1 MTACDDGF
9 IQIHNPFDTDLVIE
23 FVQSDG
29 LVNGEVYAHF
39 DQAFTNFVIPPGQTG
54 NSGTF
59 GHVKLVKGA
68 LASLGIIPLGYL
80 DAYTVDT
87 IRFVADLSMVM
98 SSAYFSD
105 SYRMGVNGYRVPWM
119 HVNQEHVATT
129 YDLGLLSLGDLT
141 SAAQSILSPLTSGVG
156 LATSD
161 LGALASKV
169 TSLPTSIPSALVSD
183 TLYWIACTMDQL
195 TLVSF

>member
-1 MTACDDGF
+1 
-9 IQIHNPFDTDLVIE
+9 
-23 FVQSDG
+23 
-29 LVNGEVYAHF
+29 
-39 DQAFTNFVIPPGQTG
+39 
-54 NSGTF
+54 
-59 GHVKLVKGA
+59 
-68 LASLGIIPLGYL
+68 
-80 DAYTVDT
+80 
-87 IRFVADLSMVM
+87 
-98 SSAYFSD
+98 
-105 SYRMGVNGYRVPWM
+105 M